1 MYTSLWAK
9 FSAKVERS
17 GIPLGTLS
25 KCFEEHS
32 SAKKKISPSRGYKL
46 PMIRFVL
53 SLSHIRSTFMVQAFI
68 KVFIT
73 SSSKP
78 FS

>member
-46 PMIRFVL
+46 PMIGL
-53 SLSHIRSTFMVQAFI
+53 Y
-68 KVFIT
+68 
-73 SSSKP
+73 
-78 FS
+78 

>member
-9 FSAKVERS
+9 FSAKVES

-32 SAKKKISPSRGYKL
+32 SAKKKFPHLGAINCL
-46 PMIRFVL
+46 
-53 SLSHIRSTFMVQAFI
+53 
-68 KVFIT
+68 
-73 SSSKP
+73 
-78 FS
+78 